1 MKKILAGTLAG
12 VLALG
17 LCLAGFAGCGGGR
30 KDDEL
35 VLWAGGQWQGEY
47 AEGLE
52 NFIDY
57 YNENYAD
64 ELGFT
69 VDVDITASLEVKLS
83 TSLSTNTGPDL
94 VLWDRFFTPTY
105 VEEDMLEPLDALI
118 TADSVDASVWYD
130 VAYDELNYKGSQYG
144 LPVDVDVW
152 GIYLNTDLVDAYNKN
167 VTNEADKLVYDPENW
182 TWDTLYDFADKLTVK
197 SNNGDITQAGY
208 SAENLYEHFFKYLA
222 STGIE
227 MFGSDGYSNFDN
239 QQTRDTVEF
248 FRMLYNA
255 GISRSGLD
263 NDISFAGN
271 MLGMINQPTYFA
283 AYLDKYAPDL
293 NYLFLP
299 QPAYP
304 EAGGANSGMIGG
316 FGLVIPR
323 PAEQYRDEEWEQRK
337 EMAWEFMKWW
347 VCSEDVML
355 EWTKSTGT
363 VAAYE
368 AVTDSDYVQGNQMLK
383 TAASY
388 IDNYKARPQ
397 IPGYQTLEVNVF
409 SPNIEKYMKYPNNA
423 QYTTDWLI
431 GTLSSEVDAIIDRYN
446 GN

>member
-12 VLALG
+12 VLSLG

-69 VDVDITASLEVKLS
+69 VDVDITSSLEVKLS

-94 VLWDRFFTPTY
+94 VLWDRFYTPTY

-118 TADSVDASVWYD
+118 TADSVDTSVWYD
-130 VAYDELNYKGSQYG
+130 VAYGELTYKGSQYG

-152 GIYLNTDLVDAYNKN
+152 GIYLNTDLVDAYNKS

-182 TWDTLYDFADKLTVK
+182 TWDTLYDFADKLTVT
-197 SNNGDITQAGY
+197 SGNGDITQAGY

-248 FRMLYNA
+248 FRTLYNA

-283 AYLDKYAPDL
+283 AYLEKYTPDL

-304 EAGGANSGMIGG
+304 EEGGENCGMIGG

-347 VCSEDVML
+347 VCNEGVML

-431 GTLSSEVDAIIDRYN
+431 ETLSSEVDAIIDRYN